1 MLDEKDLQAIAQLI
15 NGAVEPINQRLDSIE
30 KDIKDIKKNTV
41 RIERKMDS
49 GISYLD
55 ACIEKLDRKLTYET
69 TMLKKSDMS
78 IIEEMNHLH
87 V

>member
-1 MLDEKDLQAIAQLI
+1 MLDEKDLQAIAQL
-15 NGAVEPINQRLDSIE
+15 VKQVVSDELEPIKQ
-30 KDIKDIKKNTV
+30 DIKDINKNTV

-69 TMLKKSDMS
+69 TMLKKTDIAIMQDM
-78 IIEEMNHLH
+78 EHLT

>member
-1 MLDEKDLQAIAQLI
+1 MLDEKDLQAIAQL
-15 NGAVEPINQRLDSIE
+15 VKQVVSDELEPIKQ
-30 KDIKDIKKNTV
+30 DIKDIKKNTV

-69 TMLKKSDMS
+69 TMLKKTDIAIMQDM
-78 IIEEMNHLH
+78 EHLT